1 MVGQA
6 FLAKGKVRKV
16 KIAGMKENQAKQVKV
31 HSLGGCICECSRGKR
46 VVTVFRAKERGEN
59 YMKIQILGNT

>member
-6 FLAKGKVRKV
+6 FLAKVKGKMRKV

-31 HSLGGCICECSRGKR
+31 HSLGGCICGCSG
-46 VVTVFRAKERGEN
+46 GEESCN
-59 YMKIQILGNT
+59 CV